1 MSKLKSF
8 WQQFG
13 IEGDEM
19 IIVLNRL
26 RKQDAKNL
34 SNQEKIDL
42 IRNIY
47 KEKVINDK
55 EFIDKRQNYLSKL
68 KLKMQIENKKL
79 LKIKAQDNFFKSED
93 KLQDF
98 EENSQKIENEINKKM
113 KRYRK
118 NLAIYQKLDNWKKL

>member
-98 EENSQKIENEINKKM
+98 EENSQEIENEINKKM

>member
-55 EFIDKRQNYLSKL
+55 EFIDRRQNYLSKL
-68 KLKMQIENKKL
+68 RLKMQIENKKL

-113 KRYRK
+113 KRYKK

>member
-1 MSKLKSF
+1 MSKIKSF
-8 WQQFG
+8 WEQFG

-47 KEKVINDK
+47 KEKVIIDK

-68 KLKMQIENKKL
+68 RLKMQIENKKL

-113 KRYRK
+113 KRYKK
-118 NLAIYQKLDNWKKL
+118 NLEIYQKLDNWKKL